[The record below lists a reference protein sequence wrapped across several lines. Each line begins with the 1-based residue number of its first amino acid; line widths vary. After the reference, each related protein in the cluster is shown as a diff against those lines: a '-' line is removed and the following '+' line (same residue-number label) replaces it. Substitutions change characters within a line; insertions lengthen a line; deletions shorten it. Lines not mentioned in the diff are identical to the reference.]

1 MPHRLML
8 FLFLSLASV
17 SLSFAAST
25 VKPPEHPST
34 DWPVRDEAEVR
45 KLPKREQ
52 PTELKQTLMSLTE
65 GAGTI
70 EERVARLKQKALV
83 DLVFVKGGSFEMG
96 DRRPYF
102 AKQDNHPVHPVQL
115 TGFYISRYKTTYA
128 EFDTYTDAT
137 KTDRTIDG
145 RYWVS
150 EPKRRHPLLPAG
162 AYWQRARDYCQWLGK
177 LTGLPFDLPT
187 EAQWEYAARSR
198 GQKFV
203 FPTDNGHL
211 EHGKN
216 IPGSALHMKLISPL
230 PSGVSSFPPY
240 PVGMFPPNPLG
251 LYDMAHN
258 GMEWM
263 LDWYAEDYYANSPK
277 VDPKGPPTGEKKVAR
292 SWPTS
297 DDTVMLGDISA
308 SRRAHHPM
316 LLTTDLSAPGN
327 KLVPGPAVAH
337 SLRCVVHTD
346 KPLPKQPASPKQAK

>member
-25 VKPPEHPST
+25 VKPPEYPINMGT
-34 DWPVRDEAEVR
+34 LPDEEVR

-52 PTELKQTLMSLTE
+52 PAALKKTLMSLTE

-70 EERVARLKQKALV
+70 EERVARLKQKVLS

-96 DRRPYF
+96 DWGPYF

-115 TGFYISRYKTTYA
+115 TGFYISRYKTAYA
-128 EFDTYTDAT
+128 EFDVYTDAT
-137 KTDRTIDG
+137 KTQRTAISSFDRD
-145 RYWVS
+145 YH
-150 EPKRRHPLLPAG
+150 HPLLPAG

-177 LTGLPFDLPT
+177 ITGLPFDLPT

-198 GQKFV
+198 GQKFA
-203 FPTDNGHL
+203 FPTNNGHL
-211 EHGKN
+211 EQGKN
-216 IPGSALHMKLISPL
+216 IPGSGLHMKLISPL
-230 PSGVSSFPPY
+230 GKNVSGESRPY
-240 PVGMFPPNPLG
+240 PIGLFPPNPLG

-258 GMEWM
+258 GTEWM
-263 LDWYAEDYYANSPK
+263 QDWYAEDYYANSPK

-292 SWPTS
+292 SWSAS
-297 DDTVMLGDISA
+297 DGTATATGISA
-308 SRRAHHPM
+308 YRRAVHPM
-316 LLTTDLSAPGN
+316 ILRKDLFDPGN
-327 KLVPGPAVAH
+327 KLVPGPVI
-337 SLRCVVHTD
+337 SSCLRCVVNTD